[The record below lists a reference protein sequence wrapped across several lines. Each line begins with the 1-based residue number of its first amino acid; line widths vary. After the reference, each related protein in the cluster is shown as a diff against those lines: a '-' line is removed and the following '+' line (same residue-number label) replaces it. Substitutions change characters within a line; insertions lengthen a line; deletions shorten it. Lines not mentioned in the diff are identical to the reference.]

1 METCV
6 LNRDSNIEVGGGSIP
21 ASSECTADIVGNLRS
36 SNKTCNM
43 SKHATNKMIVGDGVE
58 CQLEY
63 LSST

>member
-36 SNKTCNM
+36 SIMNLKASFM
-43 SKHATNKMIVGDGVE
+43 SDSGDSVDYE
-58 CQLEY
+58 
-63 LSST
+63 